1 MDFDLLVGV
10 LFKMSLVLLIPLAL
24 MEFLVAILVFMCV
37 VGIVVNKYLL
47 IFSLIF
53 SLNNID

>member
-37 VGIVVNKYLL
+37 VEIVVNKYLL

>member
-1 MDFDLLVGV
+1 MDFDLFVGV

-37 VGIVVNKYLL
+37 VEIVVNKYLL